1 MRMPTGSVLLRL
13 FLILALVFNGAGS
26 AAALVHATGQQMAA
40 MDGQPMAAAA
50 DASCHEAMASMHGA
64 GSEPGAA
71 VPQAPDKDKATDG
84 ADCCKSGACHC
95 GCAQGPCAAL
105 PLRSQAPV
113 VGLLAP
119 GIGALAVGHPNPA
132 APHLIRPPIG

>member
-1 MRMPTGSVLLRL
+1 MPAGSLLLRL
-13 FLILALVFNGAGS
+13 FLILALVFNGAGPVV
-26 AAALVHATGQQMAA
+26 AMVHETGPAMAA
-40 MDGQPMAAAA
+40 MDGQPMAAA
-50 DASCHEAMASMHGA
+50 DAACHEAMAALHGA

-71 VPQAPDKDKATDG
+71 VAEVPDPDHAADG

-95 GCAQGPCAAL
+95 GCAQGACAAL

-132 APHLIRPPIG
+132 MPHLIRPPIG

>member
-40 MDGQPMAAAA
+40 MDGQPMAADAA
-50 DASCHEAMASMHGA
+50 CHEAMAAKHGA

-71 VPQAPDKDKATDG
+71 VPEAPDKDKATDG
-84 ADCCKSGACHC
+84 ADCCKSGAC
-95 GCAQGPCAAL
+95 GCVQATCAAL
-105 PLRSQAPV
+105 PLRSEAAL
-113 VGLLAP
+113 VGLLGP
-119 GIGALAVGHPNPA
+119 GSGALAVGHPNPA

>member
-26 AAALVHATGQQMAA
+26 AAALVHATGQQMVA
-40 MDGQPMAAAA
+40 MDGQPMAADAA
-50 DASCHEAMASMHGA
+50 CHEAMAAMHGA

-71 VPQAPDKDKATDG
+71 VAEAPDKDKATDG
-84 ADCCKSGACHC
+84 ADCCKSGAC
-95 GCAQGPCAAL
+95 GCVQATCAAL
-105 PLRSQAPV
+105 PLRSEAAL
-113 VGLLAP
+113 VGLLGP
-119 GIGALAVGHPNPA
+119 GSGALAVGHPNPA

>member
-50 DASCHEAMASMHGA
+50 DASCHEAMAAMHGA
-64 GSEPGAA
+64 GSESGAA
-71 VPQAPDKDKATDG
+71 VPEAPDKDKATDG
-84 ADCCKSGACHC
+84 ADCCKSGAC
-95 GCAQGPCAAL
+95 GCVQATCAAL
-105 PLRSQAPV
+105 PLRSEAAL
-113 VGLLAP
+113 VGLLGP
-119 GIGALAVGHPNPA
+119 GSGALAVGHPNPA

>member
-40 MDGQPMAAAA
+40 MDGQPMAADAA
-50 DASCHEAMASMHGA
+50 CHEAMASMHGA

-84 ADCCKSGACHC
+84 ADCCKSGAC
-95 GCAQGPCAAL
+95 GCVQATCAAL
-105 PLRSQAPV
+105 PLRSEAAL
-113 VGLLAP
+113 VGLLGP
-119 GIGALAVGHPNPA
+119 GSGALAVGHPNPA
-132 APHLIRPPIG
+132 VPHLIRPPIG